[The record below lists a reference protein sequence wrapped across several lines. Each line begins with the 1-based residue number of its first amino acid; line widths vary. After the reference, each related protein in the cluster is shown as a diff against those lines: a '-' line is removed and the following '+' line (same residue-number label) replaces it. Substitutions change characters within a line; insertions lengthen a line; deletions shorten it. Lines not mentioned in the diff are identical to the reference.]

1 MKQIY
6 LLFAL
11 LTMVVFSSCEGPI
24 GPAGRDGFDG
34 LDGRDGSDGV
44 NTLSQVIEIQ
54 TSFDANNGYEQLY
67 TFPQSVQVFESDLIL
82 VYLLFEQTTDN
93 QGNAIDVWRLM
104 PQTRILDQGLLQYNY
119 DHTFIDVRLFLESDF
134 DANNVLIIKGENGVN
149 DIEEHIAKHG
159 GDVESISVYRR
170 NVFEEYT
177 QIRNDYLKANAIIF
191 TSTMAVK
198 IYFEKIYHHT
208 VDTKFYSISNRI
220 RSKIEEYGLEA
231 ITLDYFSDNLL
242 EKIKST

>member
-134 DANNVLIIKGENGVN
+134 DLSLTLALDFLLARYLFHVKAFLVVDDDFSKRNERR
-149 DIEEHIAKHG
+149 
-159 GDVESISVYRR
+159 ESLS
-170 NVFEEYT
+170 
-177 QIRNDYLKANAIIF
+177 
-191 TSTMAVK
+191 SM
-198 IYFEKIYHHT
+198 
-208 VDTKFYSISNRI
+208 
-220 RSKIEEYGLEA
+220 
-231 ITLDYFSDNLL
+231 
-242 EKIKST
+242 

>member
-6 LLFAL
+6 LLSAL

-119 DHTFIDVRLFLESDF
+119 DQRVFSSARFPCSAQSAPASLSRMMSSSARLH
-134 DANNVLIIKGENGVN
+134 KKNGR
-149 DIEEHIAKHG
+149 
-159 GDVESISVYRR
+159 SCLRR
-170 NVFEEYT
+170 G
-177 QIRNDYLKANAIIF
+177 
-191 TSTMAVK
+191 SP
-198 IYFEKIYHHT
+198 
-208 VDTKFYSISNRI
+208 
-220 RSKIEEYGLEA
+220 
-231 ITLDYFSDNLL
+231 
-242 EKIKST
+242 

>member
-119 DHTFIDVRLFLESDF
+119 DHTFVDVRLFLESDF
-134 DANNVLIIKGENGVN
+134 DLSLLGTGDLENQIFRIAVVPGE
-149 DIEEHIAKHG
+149 
-159 GDVESISVYRR
+159 Y
-170 NVFEEYT
+170 
-177 QIRNDYLKANAIIF
+177 ANAGKMNLASLQEVMHILN
-191 TSTMAVK
+191 VE
-198 IYFEKIYHHT
+198 EK
-208 VDTKFYSISNRI
+208 DISRVILN
-220 RSKIEEYGLEA
+220 
-231 ITLDYFSDNLL
+231 
-242 EKIKST
+242 

>member
-1 MKQIY
+1 MGVTLKLGIMKQIY

-34 LDGRDGSDGV
+34 FDGRDGSDGV

-54 TSFDANNGYEQLY
+54 TSFDAINGYEQLY

-119 DHTFIDVRLFLESDF
+119 DHTFVDVRLFLESDF
-134 DANNVLIIKGENGVN
+134 DLSLLSAGDLENQIFRIAVVPGE
-149 DIEEHIAKHG
+149 
-159 GDVESISVYRR
+159 Y
-170 NVFEEYT
+170 
-177 QIRNDYLKANAIIF
+177 ANAGKMNLASLQEVMHILN
-191 TSTMAVK
+191 VE
-198 IYFEKIYHHT
+198 EK
-208 VDTKFYSISNRI
+208 DISRVILN
-220 RSKIEEYGLEA
+220 
-231 ITLDYFSDNLL
+231 
-242 EKIKST
+242 

>member
-93 QGNAIDVWRLM
+93 QGNSIDVWRLM

-134 DANNVLIIKGENGVN
+134 DLSLLGAGDLENQIFRIAVVPGE
-149 DIEEHIAKHG
+149 
-159 GDVESISVYRR
+159 Y
-170 NVFEEYT
+170 
-177 QIRNDYLKANAIIF
+177 ANAGKMNLSSLEEVMHILN
-191 TSTMAVK
+191 VE
-198 IYFEKIYHHT
+198 EKD
-208 VDTKFYSISNRI
+208 VSRV
-220 RSKIEEYGLEA
+220 
-231 ITLDYFSDNLL
+231 LL
-242 EKIKST
+242 N